1 MLNEAQ
7 CSKLL
12 ASLDEVLSL
21 FKKYHFADPRITP
34 YLYATDKDKIHFVV
48 KDNSN
53 DGLFSRGRLKRELQ
67 EKLGCKIV
75 LFVEG
80 EIEKEDNDALE
91 KSIPLTKKALET
103 ELQKFKVEDQVPP
116 KKKQKSIRK
125 NGYEIQA
132 SGNNGT
138 YVFSLKLIHT
148 NINLTDKD
156 IDDLLDGF
164 NSTVETKLSKP
175 ELKHDK
181 KRTVK
186 T

>member
-1 MLNEAQ
+1 M
-7 CSKLL
+7 
-12 ASLDEVLSL
+12 
-21 FKKYHFADPRITP
+21 
-34 YLYATDKDKIHFVV
+34 

-91 KSIPLTKKALET
+91 KAIPLTKKALEA
-103 ELQKFKVEDQVPP
+103 ELQKFKAEDQVPP

-138 YVFSLKLIHT
+138 YVFSLK
-148 NINLTDKD
+148 
-156 IDDLLDGF
+156 
-164 NSTVETKLSKP
+164 
-175 ELKHDK
+175 
-181 KRTVK
+181 
-186 T
+186 